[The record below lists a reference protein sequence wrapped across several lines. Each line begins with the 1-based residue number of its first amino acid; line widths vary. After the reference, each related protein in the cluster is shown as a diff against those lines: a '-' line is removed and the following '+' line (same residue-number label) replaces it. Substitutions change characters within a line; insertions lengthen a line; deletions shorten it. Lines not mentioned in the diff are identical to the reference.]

1 MKNLRPLL
9 LSCLFLCSG
18 STALFAQLDTI
29 HWLPPMFPSSTMGTQ
44 YIYVYTPETTPFP
57 ITIEDGAGQVVKT
70 ATISSTEPF
79 IYQLSTTFSQLLVA
93 DILLNQVLP
102 KSGLVIHGPKKF
114 HASFRM
120 LTSGGGDACF
130 LTYKGRAALGKTF
143 RIGTVVQAYDKT
155 GQRYNT
161 VGIMATENGT
171 TINFSDYLPI
181 TNGTAPTPIT
191 MQLQRGESVVMAY
204 KIPGIEDEW
213 PKNGFVGA
221 LLEATKPIA
230 VTCGGWLGAPVVYE
244 ANDIGVDQILP
255 LEQVGKEYIFCKG
268 DGPTTLEHPIIVAH
282 FDNTE
287 VWINGADTAAVTLR
301 AGQAY
306 SLESFY
312 YLPAGNIFVRT
323 SKPAFAYQMT
333 GGYDTGKTSLNT
345 PSLMFIPPLS
355 CGIPHRIDN
364 IYLPNRIG
372 PQRFDGSLMIVALR
386 NASVNVRFD
395 GDLVDIGPPIDVQG
409 NPDFVT
415 YKAKRIFS
423 HVDAIT
429 KLEISSSGAV
439 YASIIGRQEYAS
451 YASLL
456 TGYEY
461 LRPSVQL
468 TLHGDGI
475 CPDTLMAHGFFDK
488 IKWVY
493 DDTILQE
500 GTDTVF
506 MVKAPGKYTAV
517 AYLGGCRNTALTAD
531 SLDVPLAAPQFD
543 FSFTEPSCYNYPNGQ
558 IVFGLPNGGDPPY
571 LYSVDHGQH
580 QSTDPVIDGL
590 VGDDYRLTVFDAS
603 GCYNEP
609 VHFTLPQ
616 PDSVY
621 VHLVAMKLPKPLRP
635 GDEVIL
641 QGFTTVPI
649 SATEWVPADA
659 SGCPD
664 CLLYFYNPDSTMW
677 VTLTVF
683 DENGCPGTDSLL
695 LSVEPP
701 VYAPNIIHLNSTVGN
716 DRFVLYTEE
725 PVLVHQLQ
733 IFDRWG
739 GQVFEKRN
747 FFTNSA
753 ADGWDGSHQGEDAK
767 DSVFTFF
774 AEVEV
779 AAGRVVMVRGSL
791 VVVR

>member
-1 MKNLRPLL
+1 M
-9 LSCLFLCSG
+9 
-18 STALFAQLDTI
+18 FAQLDTI
-29 HWLPPMFPSSTMGTQ
+29 HWMPPMFPSSTMGTQ

-57 ITIEDGAGQVVKT
+57 VVIEDGSGQVVKT

-79 IYQLSTTFSQLLVA
+79 IYELSSTFSQLLVA
-93 DILLNQVLP
+93 DVLLNEVLP

-114 HASFRM
+114 HASFRL
-120 LTSGGGDACF
+120 LTEGKADACF

-143 RIGTVVQAYDKT
+143 RIGTVVQVHDKT

-161 VGIMATENGT
+161 VGLLATENGT
-171 TINFSDYLPI
+171 TINFSNYLPS
-181 TNGTAPTPIT
+181 TNGIPPTPIT

-204 KIPGIEDEW
+204 KIPGVGDDF

-230 VTCGGWLGAPVVYE
+230 VTCGGWLGAPVTYE

-268 DGPTTLEHPIIVAH
+268 DGPTTLEHPIIIAH

-287 VWINGADTAAVTLR
+287 VWINGADTAFATLN
-301 AGQAY
+301 AGQFL
-306 SLESFY
+306 SLPSY
-312 YLPAGNIFVRT
+312 HYLPAGNIFVRT
-323 SKPAFAYQMT
+323 TEPAFAYQMT
-333 GGYDTGKTSLNT
+333 GGYDTGKTSLHT

-395 GDLVDIGPPIDVQG
+395 GDPVDIGPPIEVQG
-409 NPDFVT
+409 NNDFVT

-423 HVDAIT
+423 HVEAIT

-439 YASIIGRQEYAS
+439 YACIIGRQEYAS

-461 LRPSVQL
+461 LRPSVHL

-475 CPDTLMAHGFFDK
+475 CPDTLTASGFFDK
-488 IKWVY
+488 LKWVY

-500 GTDTVF
+500 GSDTMF
-506 MVKAPGKYTAV
+506 IVKAPGMYTAV
-517 AYLGGCRNTALTAD
+517 AYLGGCRNTALTSD

-543 FSFTEPSCYNYPNGQ
+543 FSYTEPSCYNYPDGQ

-580 QSTDPVIDGL
+580 QSNDPVIDGL

-664 CLLYFYNPDSTMW
+664 CLLYYYNPDSTIW
-677 VTLTVF
+677 VNLTVF
-683 DENGCPGTDSLL
+683 DENGCPGKDSLL
-695 LSVEPP
+695 LYVEPRI
-701 VYAPNIIHLNSTVGN
+701 YAPNIINLNSTVGN

-725 PVLVHQLQ
+725 PSLVHQLQ

-739 GQVFEKRN
+739 SQVFEKRN

-779 AAGRVVMVRGSL
+779 TPGRVVLVRGSL